1 VIWWPAVLALVAL
14 AASSL
19 APRPYDDGGLGS
31 LTFGII
37 YTLGAPF
44 VATASFIAR
53 RLGPGHGGLIWPIA
67 IPISLLYFLFA
78 DWLIQ
83 RIARRRAQA
92 RNVAT

>member
-1 VIWWPAVLALVAL
+1 LAAL
-14 AASSL
+14 AVSSV

-53 RLGPGHGGLIWPIA
+53 RLGPGHGELIWPLA
-67 IPISLLYFLFA
+67 IPVSLIYFLAA

-83 RIARRRAQA
+83 RIARRRSQIQ
-92 RNVAT
+92 NVAI

>member
-1 VIWWPAVLALVAL
+1 MVWWPAILAL
-14 AASSL
+14 AALAVSSV

-31 LTFGII
+31 ITFGII

-53 RLGPGHGGLIWPIA
+53 RLGPGHGEMIWPLA
-67 IPISLLYFLFA
+67 IPFSLLYFLFA

-83 RIARRRAQA
+83 RIARRRSQT
-92 RNVAT
+92 RSVPI

>member
-1 VIWWPAVLALVAL
+1 MIWWPAALALVAL

-19 APRPYDDGGLGS
+19 TPRPYDDGGLGS

-53 RLGPGHGGLIWPIA
+53 QLGPGHGGLIWPIA
-67 IPISLLYFLFA
+67 IPVSLLYFLFA

-92 RNVAT
+92 RSVAT

>member
-1 VIWWPAVLALVAL
+1 MWWPAILAL
-14 AASSL
+14 AALAVSSL

-31 LTFGII
+31 ITFGII

-53 RLGPGHGGLIWPIA
+53 RLGPGHGEMIWPLA
-67 IPISLLYFLFA
+67 IPVSLLYFLFA

-83 RIARRRAQA
+83 RIARSRSQIQ
-92 RNVAT
+92 NVAA

>member
-1 VIWWPAVLALVAL
+1 MRPRGPAV
-14 AASSL
+14 SSV
-19 APRPYDDGGLGS
+19 APRPYDDAGLGS

-53 RLGPGHGGLIWPIA
+53 LLGPGHGGLIWPIA
-67 IPISLLYFLFA
+67 IPVSLLYFLFA

-83 RIARRRAQA
+83 RIARRRARA
-92 RNVAT
+92 RNVAG

>member
-1 VIWWPAVLALVAL
+1 VVWWPAALAL
-14 AASSL
+14 AALAVSTV

-53 RLGPGHGGLIWPIA
+53 QLGPGHGALIWPLA
-67 IPISLLYFLFA
+67 IPVTLIYFLAA

-83 RIARRRAQA
+83 RIARRSQI
-92 RNVAT
+92 RNVAI

>member
-1 VIWWPAVLALVAL
+1 MVWWPAALAL
-14 AASSL
+14 AALAVSSV

-53 RLGPGHGGLIWPIA
+53 RLGPGHGELIWPLA
-67 IPISLLYFLFA
+67 IPVSLIYFLAA

-83 RIARRRAQA
+83 RIARRRSQIQ
-92 RNVAT
+92 NVAI

>member
-1 VIWWPAVLALVAL
+1 M
-14 AASSL
+14 

-31 LTFGII
+31 ITFGII

-67 IPISLLYFLFA
+67 IPVSLLYFLFA

-92 RNVAT
+92 HNVAT

>member
-19 APRPYDDGGLGS
+19 APRPYDDGGLGT

-67 IPISLLYFLFA
+67 IPLSLLYFLFA

>member
-1 VIWWPAVLALVAL
+1 MIWWPAILAL
-14 AASSL
+14 AALAVSSL

-31 LTFGII
+31 ITFGII

-53 RLGPGHGGLIWPIA
+53 RLGPGHGEMIWPLA
-67 IPISLLYFLFA
+67 IPVSLLYFLFA

-83 RIARRRAQA
+83 RIARRRSQIQ
-92 RNVAT
+92 NVAA